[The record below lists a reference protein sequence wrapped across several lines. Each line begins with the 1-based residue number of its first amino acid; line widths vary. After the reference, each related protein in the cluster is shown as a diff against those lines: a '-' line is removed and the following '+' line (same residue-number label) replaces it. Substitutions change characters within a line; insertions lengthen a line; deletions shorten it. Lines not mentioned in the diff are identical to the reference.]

1 MAPDPNFL
9 SQVLSLQKL
18 LQSTRDSYNNTYTRQ
33 ISNAGSSNTQLSG
46 LEANL
51 VQLRAKLASLRK
63 ISDTYDR
70 EYLDRMTDKPLNS
83 FWRLRGVSTLQD
95 WVLIVFF
102 FIYGIISLT
111 LVVMVV
117 MLGKSPV
124 FNGFMLLAVSIILG
138 IMIMGVIVRFA

>member
-18 LQSTRDSYNNTYTRQ
+18 LESTRDSYNNTYTRQ
-33 ISNAGSSNTQLSG
+33 ISSAGSSNMQLSG
-46 LEANL
+46 LQENL
-51 VQLRAKLASLRK
+51 VQLRAKLASVRK

-70 EYLDRMTDKPLNS
+70 EYLDRMADKPLNS

-95 WVLIVFF
+95 GVLLVFF
-102 FIYGIISLT
+102 FIYGIITLT

-117 MLGKSPV
+117 MFSKAPV
-124 FNGFMLLAVSIILG
+124 FNGVMLLGTALALG
-138 IMIMGVIVRFA
+138 IMITGVIVRFA

>member
-95 WVLIVFF
+95 WVLMLFF

>member
-18 LQSTRDSYNNTYTRQ
+18 LQSTRDSYNNTYMRQ
-33 ISNAGSSNTQLSG
+33 ISSAGSSNMQLSG
-46 LEANL
+46 LQENL
-51 VQLRAKLASLRK
+51 VQLRAKLASVRK

-70 EYLDRMTDKPLNS
+70 EYLDRMADKPLNS

-95 WVLIVFF
+95 WVLLVFF
-102 FIYGIISLT
+102 FIYGIITLT

-117 MLGKSPV
+117 MFSKAPV
-124 FNGFMLLAVSIILG
+124 FNGVMLLGTALALG
-138 IMIMGVIVRFA
+138 IMITGVIVRFA

>member
-1 MAPDPNFL
+1 
-9 SQVLSLQKL
+9 
-18 LQSTRDSYNNTYTRQ
+18 
-33 ISNAGSSNTQLSG
+33 
-46 LEANL
+46 
-51 VQLRAKLASLRK
+51 
-63 ISDTYDR
+63 
-70 EYLDRMTDKPLNS
+70 MTDKPLNS

>member
-18 LQSTRDSYNNTYTRQ
+18 LESTRDSYNNTYTRQ
-33 ISNAGSSNTQLSG
+33 ISSAGSSNMQLSG
-46 LEANL
+46 LQENL
-51 VQLRAKLASLRK
+51 VQLRAKLASVRK

-70 EYLDRMTDKPLNS
+70 EYLDRMADKPLNS

-95 WVLIVFF
+95 WVLLVFF
-102 FIYGIISLT
+102 FIYGIITLT

-117 MLGKSPV
+117 MFSKAPV
-124 FNGFMLLAVSIILG
+124 FNGVMLLGTALALG
-138 IMIMGVIVRFA
+138 IMITGVIVRFA